1 MNGRR
6 LVEFARATLIA
17 AALALPTAQP
27 AARVL
32 EPRATL
38 TTATGSL
45 EAALEIDG
53 KSRGYLR
60 ITDASGSVVQRTK
73 LVTHRQVLP
82 LLIDRRLSPLW
93 PALLDWAGPSLERL
107 RARMLADSEAAF
119 ARGKK
124 AYGEEIAPFLTGKA
138 GAIGERAVLLF
149 VTGSPDR
156 AIAMLQDATAGWDR
170 ARSWDKDEQGLLLNM
185 LGSLLS
191 QRGRTEEADRVFA
204 SAPEQLGP
212 GSHLLNTMATH
223 GFLLAEAGL
232 YQQALDVVDATAA
245 QYKAKAKTINGMLRT
260 IPGSERYFA
269 ATRGCALSGLG
280 RLGEAEAALK
290 PVLATGEPRS
300 LLWKVEESNSEIRI
314 RTFLCLKDADRLA
327 QEIVK
332 SVAAAPVAPA
342 AVMFLQPRYSRPG
355 VDTTV
360 WASVRADPRMVAA
373 LTPIARPL
381 PPELVPALND
391 WAD

>member
-1 MNGRR
+1 M
-6 LVEFARATLIA
+6 LVA
-17 AALALPTAQP
+17 AALVLPTAHP
-27 AARVL
+27 AAKVL

-38 TTATGSL
+38 TTPTGRL
-45 EAALEIDG
+45 EAALEVDG
-53 KSRGYLR
+53 KGRGYLR
-60 ITDASGSVVQRTK
+60 ITDPSGSVVECTK
-73 LVTHRQVLP
+73 LVTHHQVLP
-82 LLIDRRLSPLW
+82 FLIDRRLSPLW
-93 PALLDWAGPSLERL
+93 PALLDWAGHSLDKL
-107 RARMLADSEAAF
+107 RSRMLADSEAAF
-119 ARGKK
+119 ARSKK

-149 VTGSPDR
+149 MTGSPDQ
-156 AIAMLQDATAGWDR
+156 AIDNLRDATGGWSGT
-170 ARSWDKDEQGLLLNM
+170 RSWDNYEQGLLLNM

-191 QRGRTEEADRVFA
+191 QRGRTEEADRVLA
-204 SAPEQLGP
+204 SVPEQLGP

-223 GFLLAEAGL
+223 GFILAEAGR
-232 YQQALDVVDATAA
+232 YQQALDVVNATAA
-245 QYKAKAKTINGMLRT
+245 QYRAKAKTIDGILRT

-280 RLGEAEAALK
+280 RQNEAEAALK
-290 PVLATGEPRS
+290 PVLATSEPKS

-314 RTFLCLKDADRLA
+314 RTFLCLRDSDRLA
-327 QEIVK
+327 QKIVN

-355 VDTTV
+355 TATAVL
-360 WASVRADPRMVAA
+360 ASVRADPRIAEF

-391 WAD
+391 WAP